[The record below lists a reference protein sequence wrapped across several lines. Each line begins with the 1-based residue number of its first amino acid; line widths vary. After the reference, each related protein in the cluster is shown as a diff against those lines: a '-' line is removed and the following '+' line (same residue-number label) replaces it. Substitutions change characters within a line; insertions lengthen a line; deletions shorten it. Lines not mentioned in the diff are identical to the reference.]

1 MQRQALALLFSL
13 MLMWA
18 VIGGCSPSST
28 VSYTQVKPSS
38 TPASSTVAS
47 TRDQSIP
54 GGNTLEL
61 PSGGVPVKAGHS
73 LTLTWTANGNLQC
86 VILSSKEYEQY
97 KSFRQSGKQSG
108 TGSAEY
114 SQGTVTK
121 YVQSDD
127 TFYALL
133 INNASAGTSVNVSQ
147 ATLRE
152 Q

>member
-1 MQRQALALLFSL
+1 MWRQTLALLSSL
-13 MLMWA
+13 ILMWA

-38 TPASSTVAS
+38 TPASLILAS
-47 TRDQSIP
+47 ARDQSIS
-54 GGNTLEL
+54 GGTTLEL

-97 KSFRQSGKQSG
+97 KNFRQSGKQSG
-108 TGSAEY
+108 TGSSEY

-121 YVQSDD
+121 YVSSDD
-127 TFYALL
+127 TFYAVI
-133 INNASAGTSVNVSQ
+133 INNASAGTSVNLSQ
-147 ATLRE
+147 ATLKE